1 MEEHEGSLGNAT
13 AASGKHE
20 TSDGVSQGMDLDA
33 WLSARWIG
41 CERSYEAAE
50 RNIKLEA
57 VNNVERSMINNSKD
71 INLEKKIYKDAD
83 GENEDDD
90 GEGEDD
96 DGEDEDDDGEGE
108 DDDDEGEDDDGE
120 GEDDDGEGEDDDG
133 EGEDDDGEGED
144 DDGENEDEDD
154 EE

>member
-1 MEEHEGSLGNAT
+1 MAWEMQQRLRGSMRPPMESRKAWIWY
-13 AASGKHE
+13 
-20 TSDGVSQGMDLDA
+20 A
-33 WLSARWIG
+33 WLNARWIG

-96 DGEDEDDDGEGE
+96 DGEDEDDDGENE
-108 DDDDEGEDDDGE
+108 DGDDDGKE
-120 GEDDDGEGEDDDG
+120 
-133 EGEDDDGEGED
+133 
-144 DDGENEDEDD
+144 EDEDD